1 MAGKTFTKKLNGV
14 TITLPSMKHLPS
26 GVARKIRKLD
36 EADQF
41 FTMLEEL
48 LGESSE
54 QLAEID
60 KLDGQE
66 LEALI
71 VEWNEASEVS
81 LGESSASA
89 T

>member
-36 EADQF
+36 EGDQF
-41 FTMLEEL
+41 FTMLEML
-48 LGESSE
+48 LDDE
-54 QLAEID
+54 QLAEVD

>member
-14 TITLPSMKHLPS
+14 TITLPSMNHLPS

-36 EADQF
+36 EGDQF
-41 FTMLEEL
+41 FTMLEML
-48 LGESSE
+48 LDDE
-54 QLAEID
+54 QLAEVD

>member
-36 EADQF
+36 EGDQF
-41 FTMLEEL
+41 FTMLEML
-48 LGESSE
+48 LSE
-54 QLAEID
+54 DELAEVD

-71 VEWNEASEVS
+71 VEWNEASDVS

>member
-1 MAGKTFTKKLNGV
+1 MAGKKFTKKLNGV

-36 EADQF
+36 EGDQF
-41 FTMLEEL
+41 FTMLEML
-48 LGESSE
+48 LDDQ
-54 QLAEID
+54 QLAEVD

>member
-36 EADQF
+36 EGDQF
-41 FTMLEEL
+41 FTMLEML
-48 LGESSE
+48 LDDQ
-54 QLAEID
+54 QLAEVD

>member
-36 EADQF
+36 EGDQF
-41 FTMLEEL
+41 FTMLEML
-48 LGESSE
+48 LDEE
-54 QLAEID
+54 QLAEVD

>member
-36 EADQF
+36 EGDQF
-41 FTMLEEL
+41 FTMLEML
-48 LGESSE
+48 LDED
-54 QLAEID
+54 QLAEVD

>member
-1 MAGKTFTKKLNGV
+1 MSGKKFVKELNGV
-14 TITLPSMKHLPS
+14 TITLPSMNHLPS

-36 EADQF
+36 EGDQL
-41 FTMLEEL
+41 FTMLEML
-48 LGESSE
+48 LDEDE
-54 QLAEID
+54 LAEVD

-71 VEWNEASEVS
+71 VEWHEASEVS